1 MQYLNINKINDTTAN
16 SIVIIDFNEK
26 TLSCMEKNDYAKTSN
41 FNKNNYFELFLLAF
55 KQATAHEAHSHF
67 IDTSR

>member
-1 MQYLNINKINDTTAN
+1 MNKINDTTTN

-26 TLSCMEKNDYAKTSN
+26 TPSFMNNKDYAETSN

-55 KQATAHEAHSHF
+55 KQATADEAHSHF
-67 IDTSR
+67 IHTSR